1 MCFFQDYPSV
11 NQLSYKIAQKKIN
24 VIFAI
29 TEVQMGEYEELSRYI
44 EGSVVGK
51 LANDSNNIVE
61 LVRDNYN
68 VSMKQKKYLTV
79 LEP

>member
-1 MCFFQDYPSV
+1 M